1 MLFDIDMKTNYK
13 VHATVFLL
21 ACMILSCKKAD
32 NFYNKLQNLP
42 QIDQSATNAYKSAYI
57 VGDVMIITGSL
68 QPKNDL
74 QISIGGIMADIVKVD
89 SVKNPQ
95 QTLADR
101 RPFIDRVYISITAA
115 MVGKNQQVKVT
126 SDGYSTIGPA
136 IDVYTPGGKGS
147 FNTDLGAVK
156 LADFSSANILLYC
169 QNGKGDIYYYA
180 RDTKT
185 IMHIKKDGTQ
195 ETVYSL
201 NALAPDLFLCGGV
214 DPLGD
219 KLYFSLQAAGTY
231 GLYQLDLHS
240 KTLSQLNQSTS
251 LSAPYEGAIG
261 SVHMIV
267 TGVYPDSGGNLYLAL
282 GQGNRQSMPFFLPD
296 AIAKYTSVNGKITY
310 LYKSIVFGN
319 SFNDMPGA
327 QLNAANTPTGL
338 RFSPDENL
346 LYLLQTSYIDAV
358 TGVITVYDLSA
369 SLKIQE
375 FTTSN
380 TTDDVSQ
387 YQAIAP
393 FNGLHINMGEGSNPA
408 WSFGFLPMTGRR
420 LQILL
425 YQNYK
430 QAVNYGFS
438 KWIVLDFIDKRTYAY
453 APDNFSQNGYSF
465 NAKDLLLN
473 YDEEGN
479 LYATG
484 NSLSA
489 IIKTQAN

>member
-1 MLFDIDMKTNYK
+1 MKTNCK
-13 VHATVFLL
+13 ICAIVFLL
-21 ACMILSCKKAD
+21 ACTILSCKKTD
-32 NFYNKLQNLP
+32 KFYNKLQNLP
-42 QIDQSATNAYKSAYI
+42 QIDQSAANAYKSAYI

-68 QPKNDL
+68 QPKNNL
-74 QISIGGIMADIVKVD
+74 QISIGGITADIVKTD
-89 SVKNPQ
+89 SIKNPQ
-95 QTLADR
+95 QSLAGR
-101 RPFIDRVYISITAA
+101 RPFIDRVYVSITAA

-136 IDVYTPGGKGS
+136 IDVYTPGGRGS
-147 FNTDLGAVK
+147 FSTSLFAAK
-156 LADFSSANILLYC
+156 LTDFSSENVLLYC
-169 QNGKGDIYYYA
+169 QNGKGDVYYYVP
-180 RDTKT
+180 DTQT
-185 IMHIKKDGTQ
+185 IVHIKKDGTQ
-195 ETVYSL
+195 QAVYNLSSL
-201 NALAPDLFLCGGV
+201 VPSLFLCGGV
-214 DPLGD
+214 DPVGN
-219 KLYFSLQAAGTY
+219 KLFFSIQAAGIY
-231 GLYQLDLHS
+231 GFYQLDLHS
-240 KTLSQLNQSTS
+240 KAIVLLNQSVS
-251 LSAPYEGAIG
+251 LSAPYEGRIG
-261 SVHMIV
+261 SVHMVV
-267 TGVYPDSGGNLYLAL
+267 TGVYPDSAGNLYLGL
-282 GQGNRQSMPFFLPD
+282 GQGNKQNMPFFLPD
-296 AIAKYTSVNGKITY
+296 AIAKYSLADGKITY

-319 SFNDMPGA
+319 SFTNMPGIS
-327 QLNAANTPTGL
+327 LNAGNTPTGL

-358 TGVITVYDLSA
+358 TGVIAIYDLSA

-380 TTDDVSQ
+380 TTDDASQ

-393 FNGLHINMGEGSNPA
+393 LNGLHINMGEGSNPA

-420 LQILL
+420 LQMLL

-465 NAKDLLLN
+465 FTKDLLLN

-484 NSLSA
+484 NNLSA